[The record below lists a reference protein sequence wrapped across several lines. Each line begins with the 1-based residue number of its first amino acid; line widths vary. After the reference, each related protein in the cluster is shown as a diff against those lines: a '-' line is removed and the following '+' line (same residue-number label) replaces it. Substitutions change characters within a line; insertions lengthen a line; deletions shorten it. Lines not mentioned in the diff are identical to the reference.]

1 MPGARIPRNCCLPLI
16 YEEERRLWFYDI
28 NDWVRRSANRRHGFG
43 CWRRCEA
50 HCNPRYEP
58 NPN

>member
-1 MPGARIPRNCCLPLI
+1 MPGARIPRNCCLPLTH
-16 YEEERRLWFYDI
+16 EEEGRLWFYDVT
-28 NDWVRRSANRRHGFG
+28 NGVRRSANGRHGFG

-50 HCNPRYEP
+50 RGDTRYEP